1 VSTAAGTIGA
11 VSWPPKIG
19 ELLPDA
25 ERAYGIHEKLAQY
38 SLKPGHPRRKA
49 EAFAHAL
56 AVTVDDLE
64 FVADALLAGVRATP
78 VSGVRAAGP
87 YGFHCEVIVHMRGL
101 RDRAD
106 RVANV
111 LTAWQIRWDGDPP
124 RLITAY
130 IVSRVR

>member
-1 VSTAAGTIGA
+1 
-11 VSWPPKIG
+11 VSWPPQIG

-25 ERAYGIHEKLAQY
+25 EKAYGVHDKLARY
-38 SLKPGHPRRKA
+38 SLKPGHARRKA
-49 EAFAHAL
+49 DAFAHAL

-64 FVADALLAGVRATP
+64 YLADALLAGVRATP
-78 VSGVRAAGP
+78 VSGVRPAGQH
-87 YGFHCEVIVHMRGL
+87 GFHCEVIVRVRGL

-111 LTAWQIRWDGDPP
+111 LTAWQIRWAGDSP

>member
-1 VSTAAGTIGA
+1 

-25 ERAYGIHEKLAQY
+25 EKAYGVHDKLARY
-38 SLKPGHPRRKA
+38 SLELGHARRKA
-49 EAFAHAL
+49 DAFAHAL
-56 AVTVDDLE
+56 AVTADDLE
-64 FVADALLAGVRATP
+64 YVADALLAGVRATP
-78 VSGVRAAGP
+78 LSGVRAAGQH
-87 YGFHCEVIVHMRGL
+87 GFHCEVIVPVRGR

-111 LTAWQIRWDGDPP
+111 LTAWQIRSKGDPP

-130 IVSRVR
+130 VVSRVR